1 FERDE
6 IVPDLYLDED
16 MEYIRKIAKIYAQ
29 NEPTVEPKQE
39 VINTENY
46 SFLFDKKPKQAMP
59 NIKQEEFEP
68 ARLSQAGA

>member
-1 FERDE
+1 
-6 IVPDLYLDED
+6 
-16 MEYIRKIAKIYAQ
+16 KIAKIYAQ

-68 ARLSQAGA
+68 ARLSQSGA